1 MKGTVI
7 KNYDTGIIKD
17 LDLKHFIGKGNPKK
31 SLNHWMTVVGYGRDG
46 NGGKD
51 FWLLKNSWGKS
62 WGEEGYVRVERNDPN
77 FQIGNWVVQPIC
89 EATVEQ

>member
-17 LDLKHFIGKGNPKK
+17 LNLKYFICEGPIKTC
-31 SLNHWMTVVGYGRDG
+31 NHWMTVVGYGRDG

-89 EATVEQ
+89 EATVER